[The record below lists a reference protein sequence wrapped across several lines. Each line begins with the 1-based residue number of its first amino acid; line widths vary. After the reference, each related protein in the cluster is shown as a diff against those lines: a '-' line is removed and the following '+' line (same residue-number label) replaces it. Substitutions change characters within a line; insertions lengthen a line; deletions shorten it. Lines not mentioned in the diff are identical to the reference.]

1 MAGTISEHA
10 ATAANRE
17 KLVSFFA
24 AGASNSRKVGV
35 EMEHVV
41 VRSGS
46 GAPVGYS
53 GPDGIGALLEDLSAS
68 YTTVTPVHEDGTGG
82 ILGLRRSGHVITLE
96 PASQFE
102 ISMRPFE
109 RVADVGAEYERF
121 RATLD
126 PALERIGAETPLVGY
141 HPTTHVDDL
150 ELIPKYRYA
159 CMDRHFCEIGT
170 LGRGMMRGSASLQVS
185 VDYRNEVDAVA
196 KLRAA
201 SAIGPLTYLMLDNA
215 PVFNGQ
221 WRTRHCVREMCWTG
235 CDPDRC
241 MVVPGLF
248 DEGFGFADY
257 ANWMLATPA
266 ILVPDATQP
275 EGWRFTDNEAFND
288 IYAERVMTDEELLHA
303 LTMFFP
309 DARLKN
315 YVEIRQADC
324 VPLPYALAYVALMK
338 GLMYDDDNL
347 GEIYAW
353 CADFDDATVPAM
365 KAAIARD
372 AYDAVLFAGTEREQT
387 AAEVAEWLLGLAAR
401 VLDDEERA
409 LMEPL
414 CKLVAARKTLAM
426 DWENPYELGPHG
438 DHL

>member
-126 PALERIGAETPLVGY
+126 PALERIDAETPLVGY

-185 VDYRNEVDAVA
+185 VDYRNEADAVA

-241 MVVPGLF
+241 MVVPRLF

-257 ANWMLATPA
+257 ANWMLATPRDPRA
-266 ILVPDATQP
+266 RRHAARGLALHGQRGVQRHLRRARDDRRGAAACADDVLPRRAS
-275 EGWRFTDNEAFND
+275 
-288 IYAERVMTDEELLHA
+288 EELRRD
-303 LTMFFP
+303 P
-309 DARLKN
+309 PGRLRAAPLRAC
-315 YVEIRQADC
+315 IRGAH
-324 VPLPYALAYVALMK
+324 
-338 GLMYDDDNL
+338 
-347 GEIYAW
+347 E
-353 CADFDDATVPAM
+353 
-365 KAAIARD
+365 
-372 AYDAVLFAGTEREQT
+372 
-387 AAEVAEWLLGLAAR
+387 
-401 VLDDEERA
+401 
-409 LMEPL
+409 
-414 CKLVAARKTLAM
+414 
-426 DWENPYELGPHG
+426 GPHVRRRQPRRDLCVVRG
-438 DHL
+438 L